1 MFELYVERKNVY
13 GVDRFYPVCEKAK
26 ILCNISGNKTLVPGV
41 IDCIKALGYK
51 LEQPREEI

>member
-26 ILCNISGNKTLVPGV
+26 ILCNISGNKTFLPEV
-41 IDCIKALGYK
+41 IGKLKTIGYK
-51 LEQPREEI
+51 FNQIKKEI